1 MKSKKFISVF
11 LIFLFFVNAGDI
23 EDAEINIS
31 AQRVDSNDLVISWSM
46 NEVENLQNIVLEVLF
61 ENPEDGQIENPLII
75 DNITMDELIGSRT
88 IKWSGESKLFIKL
101 KISTFNFVQYTGD
114 DCTHTFCLREV
125 TEEYESEEFIIDE
138 IPELPILVPTTIAT
152 PDINLDATEESSTVG
167 NIEFTNQLITT
178 IPLFSDIDF
187 SDQAKN
193 AFAFGI
199 TSMIIFLFYA
209 VLLAQEWFNRIISHY
224 RVKWTRRESVLQ
236 EKTRLETFMEISLM
250 AMITSLIYAFVE
262 EGFTFSVE
270 PQNLAIFLGV
280 LFGLVIVTFSYEGI
294 ESLIE
299 YFKYNQ
305 KTRFSWNPQAMFF
318 AILSTI
324 LFIVIDLPFGFIL
337 GFIASLHIVSNR
349 RQANLSPKFFSMISL
364 AIVGYLFFY
373 ATSVDSVQNSG
384 VLMAVCKLTYLM
396 CLEGVIF
403 KAVPWGGNELFDA
416 IGDSKGLNQAL
427 PVVSFLISVWLF
439 IRILVLP
446 PDSEFNAMQQT
457 LLQSGS
463 LAYRFALVLLFYILI
478 ILILGNFMKKY
489 AELNR
494 PLDYDGSEIASDEE
508 IGEIIEEE
516 LEDSIR

>member
-11 LIFLFFVNAGDI
+11 LIFLFFINAGDI

-152 PDINLDATEESSTVG
+152 PDINLDVVEESSTVG

-262 EGFTFSVE
+262 KGFTFSVE

-280 LFGLVIVTFSYEGI
+280 LFGLIIVTFSYEGI

-373 ATSVDSVQNSG
+373 ATSFDSVQNSG